1 MNIGTGMNDVFE
13 LIRAEP
19 GAPQTRLERR
29 GPRRFSLSLEMK
41 IVDINGQP
49 VARMAR
55 TRNMSSGGGVS
66 FLCGES
72 LSVGSIIRYFVTL
85 AAPPQLVRLSGAGR
99 VVRCIEREAAAK
111 GEAFEIAVTMDTYQI
126 SRE

>member
-1 MNIGTGMNDVFE
+1 MNIGTGMNDVIE

-19 GAPQTRLERR
+19 GAPQPRVDRR

-41 IVDINGQP
+41 IVEINGEP

-55 TRNMSSGGGVS
+55 TRNLSSGGGVS
-66 FLCGES
+66 LLCGES
-72 LSVGSIIRYFVTL
+72 LSVGSVVRYFVTL
-85 AAPPQLVRLSGAGR
+85 SPPPQLVRLSAAGR
-99 VVRCIEREAAAK
+99 VVRCIDHQSDVK
-111 GEAFEIAVTMDTYQI
+111 GEAFEIAVTMDSYQI